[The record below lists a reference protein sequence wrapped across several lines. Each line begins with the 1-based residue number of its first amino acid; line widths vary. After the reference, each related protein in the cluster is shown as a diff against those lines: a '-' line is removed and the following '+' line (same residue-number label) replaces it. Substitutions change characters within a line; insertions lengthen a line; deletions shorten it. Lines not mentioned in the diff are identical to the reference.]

1 MRGLYVTCKFPSLEK
16 DLDLEYFDWKYSVV
30 PGFDKCL
37 EPQTTGLL
45 LQYYWSLTIQN
56 HQPAQLMPQESN
68 HYTIT
73 DLKGLKGGKGN
84 KKGNIIDN
92 QSRFGTTLS

>member
-1 MRGLYVTCKFPSLEK
+1 MRGLYVTYKFPSLEK
-16 DLDLEYFDWKYSVV
+16 DLDLEDFDWKYSVV

-56 HQPAQLMPQESN
+56 NQPVQLHVNWKLES
-68 HYTIT
+68 I
-73 DLKGLKGGKGN
+73 GV
-84 KKGNIIDN
+84 
-92 QSRFGTTLS
+92 